1 MKNIFLILLTTLTLF
16 SCNKENNREEMTTSK
31 NEKLLIETSIIPL
44 ASITN
49 YIGWQ
54 EVEANSIV
62 PAWVSVHGFEMKPE
76 NMIKIQKSD
85 LVIYL
90 NLDHIDSFLNKAI
103 NDKKNIVVWSDINL
117 ITQNKKDHSNEEEIQ
132 EEHEENEENHE
143 EDKNQ
148 IDPHV
153 WNSWENAIK
162 IATKIAWE
170 LSILRP
176 EQKTYFENNLLSFKN
191 ELNLEKD
198 NFIKETKEKNMK
210 DFIIFHDAYNY
221 LFTELNLDISK
232 KHVFQKNVLSDPNSI
247 EMKDLLD
254 DIKTK
259 NIKFAFKE
267 PQFQNTNL
275 DKLTKENN
283 INMYI
288 LNPLWTDI
296 SKNWYISNYKTNLEN
311 LKNIY
316 E

>member
-16 SCNKENNREEMTTSK
+16 SCNKENKNEEITTSK

-103 NDKKNIVVWSDINL
+103 NDKKNIVVWNDIN
-117 ITQNKKDHSNEEEIQ
+117 IINQNKKDHSN
-132 EEHEENEENHE
+132 
-143 EDKNQ
+143 KNQ

-176 EQKTYFENNLLSFKN
+176 EQKTYFENNLTNFKN
-191 ELNLEKD
+191 ELNLLKD

-232 KHVFQKNVLSDPNSI
+232 KHIFQKNVLSDPNSI

-254 DIKTK
+254 NIKIK

-275 DKLTKENN
+275 DKLSKENN

-288 LNPLWTDI
+288 MDPLWIDI

>member
-1 MKNIFLILLTTLTLF
+1 M
-16 SCNKENNREEMTTSK
+16 
-31 NEKLLIETSIIPL
+31 
-44 ASITN
+44 
-49 YIGWQ
+49 
-54 EVEANSIV
+54 
-62 PAWVSVHGFEMKPE
+62 
-76 NMIKIQKSD
+76 
-85 LVIYL
+85 
-90 NLDHIDSFLNKAI
+90 
-103 NDKKNIVVWSDINL
+103 
-117 ITQNKKDHSNEEEIQ
+117 
-132 EEHEENEENHE
+132 
-143 EDKNQ
+143 
-148 IDPHV
+148 
-153 WNSWENAIK
+153 
-162 IATKIAWE
+162 
-170 LSILRP
+170 RP

-288 LNPLWTDI
+288 LNPL
-296 SKNWYISNYKTNLEN
+296 
-311 LKNIY
+311 
-316 E
+316 